1 MFSTQQA
8 GEPTWESLKDQVDRL
23 AGLDGFPKSQFEPAA
38 YRELVVALQNADT
51 LEDAKNFID
60 DVMMCELVCPK
71 PVQIRDM
78 IRSAREAK
86 MGSPAFQEID
96 AWKLLQQTPAD
107 CPPSERENLALHLRI
122 LQARMAEIKKMT
134 WPQRQQH
141 TELKEALEIAGR
153 QLLRGERV
161 TGAY

>member
-60 DVMMCELVCPK
+60 DVMMCELICPK
-71 PVQIRDM
+71 PVQLRDM
-78 IRSAREAK
+78 IRAVREVRAGSKPAQYQPDFSAPVE
-86 MGSPAFQEID
+86 
-96 AWKLLQQTPAD
+96 
-107 CPPSERENLALHLRI
+107 
-122 LQARMAEIKKMT
+122 RMANWPKDPDERFNRHLDLLRLTVEKKLAKDHPLRVELRELT
-134 WPQRQQH
+134 A
-141 TELKEALEIAGR
+141 ELKLSYPHLCR
-153 QLLRGERV
+153 
-161 TGAY
+161 